1 LKTIAYL
8 RVSKDEQD
16 LDNQRLSILDYAN
29 KHGFVIDEFIEI
41 KISSRKSPQERRINE
56 LLSKIKLGDRVI
68 VSELSRLGRSLGQII
83 QLVDQFIK
91 DKISFVAVK
100 ENIVL
105 NEKQDMQTKVMIAMI
120 GLFAEIER
128 DLISERTKQGLMAA
142 RAKGKLIGRP
152 KGSLGKSKLD
162 GKEQEIKF
170 LLSKKVSK
178 ASIAKIMDVSRTALY
193 SFIKTRKL
201 E

>member
-16 LDNQRLSILDYAN
+16 LNNQRLAILEYAN
-29 KHGFVIDEFIEI
+29 RHDFGIDEFIEI
-41 KISSRKSPQERRINE
+41 KISSRKSQKERRIDE
-56 LLSKIKLGDRVI
+56 LLGKLNSGDRVI

-83 QLVDQFIK
+83 QIVDQFIK
-91 DKISFVAVK
+91 ERISFVAVK

-105 NEKQDMQTKVMIAMI
+105 NKKQGIQTKVMIAMI

-128 DLISERTKQGLMAA
+128 DLISERTKQGLAVA

-152 KGSLGKSKLD
+152 KGSLSKSRLD
-162 GKEQEIKF
+162 GQEEEIKF
-170 LLSKKVSK
+170 LLSKGVPKTK
-178 ASIAKIMDVSRTALY
+178 IAKVMNVSRTALY